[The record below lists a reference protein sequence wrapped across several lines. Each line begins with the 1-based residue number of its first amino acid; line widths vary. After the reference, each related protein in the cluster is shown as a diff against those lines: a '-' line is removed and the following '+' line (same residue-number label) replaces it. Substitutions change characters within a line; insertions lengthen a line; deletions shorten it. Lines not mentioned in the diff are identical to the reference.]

1 MTKSKRSKQR
11 AWTQKEIRRLTALA
25 KQKMSA
31 AIVARALHR
40 SLDSTK
46 KKASRLG
53 VPLGTAKRRWT
64 QGDLRR
70 LKVLAGSV
78 PALHRE
84 IAGQD
89 GLRHRAGSFGESHL
103 AGFAAID
110 VTKLCRTAQGLTG
123 APTADGRVLRLAEF
137 DHVPRTPLVAR

>member
-70 LKVLAGSV
+70 LKVLAKRKRSLPYIARSLGRTVFATEKAASV
-78 PALHRE
+78 NHISL
-84 IAGQD
+84 D
-89 GLRHRAGSFGESHL
+89 LR
-103 AGFAAID
+103 
-110 VTKLCRTAQGLTG
+110 Q
-123 APTADGRVLRLAEF
+123 
-137 DHVPRTPLVAR
+137 

>member
-1 MTKSKRSKQR
+1 MASRIFDGRRGSVMTKSKRSKQR

-25 KQKMSA
+25 QQKMSA

-53 VPLGTAKRRWT
+53 VPLGTANRRCT

-70 LKVLAGSV
+70 LKLLAKRKRSL
-78 PALHRE
+78 PY
-84 IAGQD
+84 IA
-89 GLRHRAGSFGESHL
+89 SF
-103 AGFAAID
+103 FFKDAAA
-110 VTKLCRTAQGLTG
+110 TEKA
-123 APTADGRVLRLAEF
+123 AS
-137 DHVPRTPLVAR
+137 

>member
-1 MTKSKRSKQR
+1 MASRIFDGRRGSVMTKSKRSKQR

-64 QGDLRR
+64 QGDMRR
-70 LKVLAGSV
+70 FNVLAKRKRSLPYIV
-78 PALHRE
+78 IFFFNDTATTE
-84 IAGQD
+84 K
-89 GLRHRAGSFGESHL
+89 
-103 AGFAAID
+103 AA
-110 VTKLCRTAQGLTG
+110 
-123 APTADGRVLRLAEF
+123 
-137 DHVPRTPLVAR
+137 

>member
-70 LKVLAGSV
+70 LKVLAKRKRSL
-78 PALHRE
+78 PY

-89 GLRHRAGSFGESHL
+89 GLRHREGSFGESHL

-110 VTKLCRTAQGLTG
+110 VTKLRRTAQGLTG

>member
-11 AWTQKEIRRLTALA
+11 AWSQKEIRRLTALA

-31 AIVARALHR
+31 ATVARALSR

-70 LKVLAGSV
+70 LKMLAKRKRSLPYIARSLGRTVFATEKAASV
-78 PALHRE
+78 NRISL
-84 IAGQD
+84 D
-89 GLRHRAGSFGESHL
+89 LRH
-103 AGFAAID
+103 
-110 VTKLCRTAQGLTG
+110 
-123 APTADGRVLRLAEF
+123 
-137 DHVPRTPLVAR
+137 